1 MNEKKQYCGLDLL
14 KFIMAVLV
22 AARHMIQVF
31 YPAESRWRL
40 IIGSWLSNLAVPV
53 FFIIAG
59 FLLFRKIPDTDKKS
73 GWPVV
78 GRYAWRIVKLYLLWC
93 VIYWPIDIFN
103 WYHGTATIMETLKA
117 YVHSFFFSSTIAQL
131 WYLPALAVA
140 ALIVWTGYRA
150 GLKIWMLLVLAGALF
165 VFGCICDNW
174 YFTERAPMKI
184 QEFVWWYAPKFV
196 TMRNGLFYGS
206 FYLALGLWFS
216 RKTWCMPVLLSLG
229 GSVLFLALMYK
240 EVATCF
246 NTNMVF
252 TAAPAAVCLTEL
264 AMRLRGG
271 YSRFFVTLREMSEW
285 VYFSHFYFFYFF
297 SWTVKWN
304 PLPLTKQNITL
315 CIFVHAAVCA
325 SCLNDVSSGKRKMA
339 PKIYLG
345 KTNEITEI
353 IKIKS
358 LWENSQGLFEK
369 YESVLAF
376 VCKNLEFRL
385 NQTVSLTLSL
395 INDIDFFCFCV

>member
-264 AMRLRGG
+264 AMRLLVQGCDTPA
-271 YSRFFVTLREMSEW
+271 FLA
-285 VYFSHFYFFYFF
+285 H
-297 SWTVKWN
+297 
-304 PLPLTKQNITL
+304 L
-315 CIFVHAAVCA
+315 A
-325 SCLNDVSSGKRKMA
+325 KM
-339 PKIYLG
+339 L
-345 KTNEITEI
+345 
-353 IKIKS
+353 
-358 LWENSQGLFEK
+358 
-369 YESVLAF
+369 
-376 VCKNLEFRL
+376 
-385 NQTVSLTLSL
+385 
-395 INDIDFFCFCV
+395 

>member
-264 AMRLRGG
+264 AMRFRGG

-285 VYFSHFYFFYFF
+285 VYFSHF
-297 SWTVKWN
+297 
-304 PLPLTKQNITL
+304 
-315 CIFVHAAVCA
+315 CAHAAVCA

>member
-1 MNEKKQYCGLDLL
+1 MNGKKQYCGLDLL
-14 KFIMAVLV
+14 KFVMAVLV

-140 ALIVWTGYRA
+140 VLIVWTGYRA
-150 GLKIWMLLVLAGALF
+150 GFRIWMLLILTGALF

-216 RKTWCMPVLLSLG
+216 RKTWRMPVLFSLG
-229 GSVLFLALMYK
+229 GSVVFLALMYK
-240 EVATCF
+240 EVSTCF

-252 TAAPAAVCLTEL
+252 TAAPAAVCLTEFFMGFTGTG
-264 AMRLRGG
+264 A
-271 YSRFFVTLREMSEW
+271 RFFVTLREMSEW

-315 CIFVHAAVCA
+315 CIFVPMLLFALLA
-325 SCLNDVSSGKRKMA
+325 SVLSHRESGKWLRKC
-339 PKIYLG
+339 I
-345 KTNEITEI
+345 
-353 IKIKS
+353 
-358 LWENSQGLFEK
+358 
-369 YESVLAF
+369 
-376 VCKNLEFRL
+376 
-385 NQTVSLTLSL
+385 
-395 INDIDFFCFCV
+395 

>member
-40 IIGSWLSNLAVPV
+40 VIGSWLSNLAVPV

-73 GWPVV
+73 GWPVA
-78 GRYAWRIVKLYLLWC
+78 GRYVWRIVKLYLLWC

-103 WYHGTATIMETLKA
+103 WYHGTAGIAETVKA
-117 YVHSFFFSSTIAQL
+117 YIHSFFFSSTIAQL

-140 ALIVWTGYRA
+140 VLLVWTGYRA
-150 GLKIWMLLVLAGALF
+150 GLGVRQLLVLTGVLF

-206 FYLALGLWFS
+206 FYLTLGLWFS
-216 RKTWCMPVLLSLG
+216 RKTWRMPVLLSLG
-229 GSVLFLALMYK
+229 SSVVFLILMYK
-240 EVATCF
+240 EVSTCF

-264 AMRLRGG
+264 FMGFAGA
-271 YSRFFVTLREMSEW
+271 YSRFFVILREMSEW
-285 VYFSHFYFFYFF
+285 IYFSHFYFFYFF

-315 CIFVHAAVCA
+315 CFFVPM
-325 SCLNDVSSGKRKMA
+325 L
-339 PKIYLG
+339 
-345 KTNEITEI
+345 
-353 IKIKS
+353 
-358 LWENSQGLFEK
+358 LFA
-369 YESVLAF
+369 L
-376 VCKNLEFRL
+376 L
-385 NQTVSLTLSL
+385 VSLLSHREKGKWL
-395 INDIDFFCFCV
+395 RKFI

>member
-196 TMRNGLFYGS
+196 TMRNGLFLRKLLPG
-206 FYLALGLWFS
+206 LGTL
-216 RKTWCMPVLLSLG
+216 
-229 GSVLFLALMYK
+229 
-240 EVATCF
+240 
-246 NTNMVF
+246 VF
-252 TAAPAAVCLTEL
+252 QKDLVYAGAAFTGRQRAVSGPDVQ
-264 AMRLRGG
+264 RGG
-271 YSRFFVTLREMSEW
+271 HLLQYQYG
-285 VYFSHFYFFYFF
+285 VYRGSGSGLSDRTCHEA
-297 SWTVKWN
+297 SGG
-304 PLPLTKQNITL
+304 
-315 CIFVHAAVCA
+315 IF
-325 SCLNDVSSGKRKMA
+325 
-339 PKIYLG
+339 PF
-345 KTNEITEI
+345 
-353 IKIKS
+353 
-358 LWENSQGLFEK
+358 LW
-369 YESVLAF
+369 
-376 VCKNLEFRL
+376 
-385 NQTVSLTLSL
+385 
-395 INDIDFFCFCV
+395 

>member
-1 MNEKKQYCGLDLL
+1 M
-14 KFIMAVLV
+14 
-22 AARHMIQVF
+22 
-31 YPAESRWRL
+31 
-40 IIGSWLSNLAVPV
+40 
-53 FFIIAG
+53 
-59 FLLFRKIPDTDKKS
+59 
-73 GWPVV
+73 V

-264 AMRLRGG
+264 A
-271 YSRFFVTLREMSEW
+271 
-285 VYFSHFYFFYFF
+285 
-297 SWTVKWN
+297 
-304 PLPLTKQNITL
+304 
-315 CIFVHAAVCA
+315 
-325 SCLNDVSSGKRKMA
+325 
-339 PKIYLG
+339 
-345 KTNEITEI
+345 KTNSKHRINSF
-353 IKIKS
+353 KS
-358 LWENSQGLFEK
+358 F
-369 YESVLAF
+369 YH
-376 VCKNLEFRL
+376 
-385 NQTVSLTLSL
+385 
-395 INDIDFFCFCV
+395 IY